1 MRNLKHV
8 QLEVS
13 VIKIMSFNTLAISIK
28 LRVRSKYAFNKKTL
42 SSLSFFKKSIFK
54 NFSLS
59 STSRRE
65 RKKYTPESSKCRIK
79 RKLHMRIYST
89 YHVWSV
95 PQGEFLLL
103 SKSKQPLFCYSTQN
117 IRLVRAFFIIPR
129 ISSISF

>member
-1 MRNLKHV
+1 MYVRNLKHV

-13 VIKIMSFNTLAISIK
+13 VIKFMSFNTLAISIK

-79 RKLHMRIYST
+79 RKLHMRIYSP

-103 SKSKQPLFCYSTQN
+103 SKSKQPLFLLLHTKHTPGPCFLHYPKN
-117 IRLVRAFFIIPR
+117 F
-129 ISSISF
+129 